1 VNWGSYPGETLELV
15 MAVLLHQERP
25 NSWRRAASQGDGGV
39 DVVDPVEG
47 GYHVFQIKKFSE
59 RLTPDQKRQIK
70 GSFEEVCTAP
80 RLDRPVVAWSL
91 VLPLDR
97 TDTEEQWFNALTA
110 SALFPCDWRGRVFW
124 DSEASK
130 YPGVIDYY
138 LRDEKARLLGRVR
151 TLSQLLADPETPP
164 RPADAA
170 ASILELRSE
179 VNDADPHYR
188 YDIAV
193 TGEPPDSPNPRSILS
208 QTRGF
213 DGVGFVTIDVFAR
226 YPQALLDRPISGSFS
241 VVVVDE
247 ERGVNILDAYRDHVD
262 YGRALEVPEG
272 ALGGFKI
279 NAPGGLSGDH
289 KGGRAR
295 LGPRTVPAGAPDR
308 VEISLM
314 SPQDLKIAQVT
325 VRVTDVT
332 VGNRGIELSG
342 REAAGAFEYEL
353 RIDKPDGAGPQAP
366 ATWGVSRQTFAG
378 KAAASVLQAARFLH
392 GLRAPN
398 RILVTL
404 YRGPAVWARAEEV
417 LDETE
422 EPADD
427 LSLQFVELL
436 AELQPYTSVP
446 LILPESVSAELME
459 DCHRVLRLL
468 RGEVLGFERIEV
480 ELTTSSEQLA
490 VVQQIVASGDPMRSV
505 APLFLTIA
513 GVDAPFGSLSD
524 EISGLEITRSESAED
539 RVRVTLSAARCKESL
554 YVPDR

>member
-1 VNWGSYPGETLELV
+1 

-47 GYHVFQIKKFSE
+47 GYHVFQVKKFSE
-59 RLTPDQKRQIK
+59 RLTSGQKRQIK

-91 VLPLDR
+91 VLPLDW

-110 SALFPCDWRGRVFW
+110 SAPFPCDWRGRVFW

-130 YPGVIDYY
+130 YPRVIDYY
-138 LRDEKARLLGRVR
+138 LRDGKARLLGRVK
-151 TLSQLLADPETPP
+151 TLSQLLADPDTPP
-164 RPADAA
+164 RPADVAA
-170 ASILELRSE
+170 RVLELRSE

-193 TGEPPDSPNPRSILS
+193 TEEPPASPNPKAVLS

-213 DGVGFVTIDVFAR
+213 EGTGFVTIDVFAR
-226 YPQALLDRPISGSFS
+226 YAQALLDRPINGSLS

-247 ERGVNILDAYRDHVD
+247 ERGVNILDAYQDHAN

-279 NAPGGLSGDH
+279 NAPGGLSGEYE
-289 KGGRAR
+289 GGRAR
-295 LGPRTVPAGAPDR
+295 LGPRSVPAGAPDR

-314 SPQDLKIAQVT
+314 SPQDVEIAHVT
-325 VRVTDVT
+325 VRVTDAT

-353 RIDKPDGAGPQAP
+353 RIDKPDGAGPHAP
-366 ATWGVSRQTFAG
+366 ATWGVSRQTFVG

-398 RILVTL
+398 RILVAL

-417 LDETE
+417 LDESE

-459 DCHRVLRLL
+459 DCNRVLLLL
-468 RGEVLGFERIEV
+468 RGEVMVFEGIEV
-480 ELTTSSEQLA
+480 AFTTTNEQLA
-490 VVQQIVASGDPMRSV
+490 VVQQIVTSGDPMRSV

-513 GVDAPFGSLSD
+513 GMDAPFGSLSD
-524 EISGLEITRSESAED
+524 EISGLQITRLESAED
-539 RVRVTLSAARCKESL
+539 QVRVTLSAAHCKESL
-554 YVPDR
+554 YVADR

>member
-1 VNWGSYPGETLELV
+1 

>member
-1 VNWGSYPGETLELV
+1 
-15 MAVLLHQERP
+15 M
-25 NSWRRAASQGDGGV
+25 
-39 DVVDPVEG
+39 
-47 GYHVFQIKKFSE
+47 
-59 RLTPDQKRQIK
+59 
-70 GSFEEVCTAP
+70 
-80 RLDRPVVAWSL
+80 
-91 VLPLDR
+91 
-97 TDTEEQWFNALTA
+97 
-110 SALFPCDWRGRVFW
+110 FW

-130 YPGVIDYY
+130 YPRVIDYY
-138 LRDEKARLLGRVR
+138 LRDGKARLLGRVK

-170 ASILELRSE
+170 ASVLGLRSE
-179 VNDADPHYR
+179 VNDGDPHYR

-193 TGEPPDSPNPRSILS
+193 TEEPPDSPNPKAILS

-213 DGVGFVTIDVFAR
+213 EGTGFVTIDVFAR
-226 YPQALLDRPISGSFS
+226 YPQALLDRPINGSLS

-247 ERGVNILDAYRDHVD
+247 ERGVNILDAYQDHVD

-279 NAPGGLSGDH
+279 NAPGGLSGEFE
-289 KGGRAR
+289 GGRAR
-295 LGPRTVPAGAPDR
+295 LGPRSVPAGAPDR
-308 VEISLM
+308 VDISLM
-314 SPQDLKIAQVT
+314 SPQDVEIAQVT
-325 VRVTDVT
+325 VHVTDAT

-353 RIDKPDGAGPQAP
+353 RIDRPDGSGPRAP

-378 KAAASVLQAARFLH
+378 KAAASVLQASRFLH

-417 LDETE
+417 LDESE

-446 LILPESVSAELME
+446 LMLPESVSAELME
-459 DCHRVLRLL
+459 DCNRVLRLL
-468 RGEVLGFERIEV
+468 HGEVILFEGIEV
-480 ELTTSSEQLA
+480 VLTTSNEQLA
-490 VVQQIVASGDPMRSV
+490 VVQQIVASGVPMRSV
-505 APLFLTIA
+505 TPLFLTIA

-524 EISGLEITRSESAED
+524 EISGLHITRSESAED
-539 RVRVTLSAARCKESL
+539 QVRITMSAAHCEESL
-554 YVPDR
+554 YVAAR